1 MSKKNSMSKKIKNMW
16 HSATK
21 SGTGMP
27 LSLKGWAHKLND
39 DDVKSWLDSKLDLNR
54 SKVPAST
61 RASIRAERAGRRRS
75 KSSGTSKIKTK
86 KVSSQSFEE

>member
-39 DDVKSWLDSKLDLNR
+39 DDVKSWLDSKLDL
-54 SKVPAST
+54 T